1 MKNRILAL
9 VLTLVLA
16 LPALCGAAEKIV
28 IGVTPFPHGEIAKK
42 MKPLLEKEGFIL
54 EIKDFT
60 DYIQPNMALA
70 EKSLNANFFQH
81 IPYLE
86 NMNVCV
92 GPVTEDMLPAD
103 ANADNTVCIGVC
115 CKKLADAKGF
125 RWVVGCPPG
134 NADVVKGI
142 LGDRKEY
149 GVRYE

>member
-1 MKNRILAL
+1 MDMKAQDL
-9 VLTLVLA
+9 
-16 LPALCGAAEKIV
+16 
-28 IGVTPFPHGEIAKK
+28 F
-42 MKPLLEKEGFIL
+42 
-54 EIKDFT
+54 
-60 DYIQPNMALA
+60 
-70 EKSLNANFFQH
+70 
-81 IPYLE
+81 PYLE

-149 GVRYE
+149 GVRYSEALAYSDTLYILYTPPMTTAAAERNICRRSGRFWGGA

>member
-1 MKNRILAL
+1 MKIIKRNGSEVPFDITKIITAVTKASDSVGGKSRLTREQINQIADDVTEQCQALNRA
-9 VLTLVLA
+9 VSV
-16 LPALCGAAEKIV
+16 E
-28 IGVTPFPHGEIAKK
+28 EIQDMVENKLMD
-42 MKPLLEKEGFIL
+42 MKAQDLF
-54 EIKDFT
+54 
-60 DYIQPNMALA
+60 
-70 EKSLNANFFQH
+70 
-81 IPYLE
+81 PYLE

>member
-1 MKNRILAL
+1 MR
-9 VLTLVLA
+9 
-16 LPALCGAAEKIV
+16 
-28 IGVTPFPHGEIAKK
+28 
-42 MKPLLEKEGFIL
+42 
-54 EIKDFT
+54 D
-60 DYIQPNMALA
+60 
-70 EKSLNANFFQH
+70 
-81 IPYLE
+81 
-86 NMNVCV
+86 
-92 GPVTEDMLPAD
+92 AD

>member
-1 MKNRILAL
+1 MMMLLPSKTISFMADSSEFHNVSLYYTPTVANTQPANKDVYKRQVISSLMDMKAQDL
-9 VLTLVLA
+9 
-16 LPALCGAAEKIV
+16 
-28 IGVTPFPHGEIAKK
+28 F
-42 MKPLLEKEGFIL
+42 
-54 EIKDFT
+54 
-60 DYIQPNMALA
+60 
-70 EKSLNANFFQH
+70 
-81 IPYLE
+81 PYLE